1 MGWILR
7 SIQVQKLIKSNCK
20 KKQSNQK
27 LITKNNQIKTN
38 YKQHNQSNIR
48 NQLNKVTTPESD
60 KSKWITQKS
69 KSNQNKFIRT
79 QKPSLTKIN

>member
-7 SIQVQKLIKSNCK
+7 SIQVQKIIKSK
-20 KKQSNQK
+20 P
-27 LITKNNQIKTN
+27 ITKK
-38 YKQHNQSNIR
+38 HNQSNIR